1 MERLPEELLVHVV
14 SLTSPPDACRAAAV
28 SRAFRATADSDAV
41 WSFFLPRNL
50 PRFAKGELP
59 CKPTSK
65 KGLFRRL
72 SDHPALL
79 PHKLVSMQL
88 DRATGRALH
97 DFARALQIPRCN
109 GCTGPV
115 HVHFRTAAKK
125 TKAFRA
131 AATTTYELRIAT
143 RSRFFSEAAQFCRVN
158 ELDIRAKI
166 QRKMLS
172 QNTTYVVC
180 LVFKLAYVY
189 SGSDF
194 THEVASVG
202 VAGRESTR
210 QVCVQGYVEDAD
222 EAGNPPGEEVHF
234 PREKADGWM
243 EVELGEFHNE
253 EDDDGGE
260 VSISFTGESK
270 SGLIVLGIELRI
282 RRNSSLGLVW
292 LSGNK
297 SPSGYNER
305 VDSVVTDPV
314 ANPSRYSSQLFVPRV
329 EGDSFSTVD

>member
-88 DRATGRALH
+88 DRATGAER
-97 DFARALQIPRCN
+97 FTISARALQIPRCN
-109 GCTGPV
+109 GSHQARLYSLSSCGK
-115 HVHFRTAAKK
+115 RDK
-125 TKAFRA
+125 
-131 AATTTYELRIAT
+131 
-143 RSRFFSEAAQFCRVN
+143 SRFFSEAAQFCRVN

-270 SGLIVLGIELRI
+270 SGLIVLGIELR
-282 RRNSSLGLVW
+282 S
-292 LSGNK
+292 K
-297 SPSGYNER
+297 QQKP
-305 VDSVVTDPV
+305 T
-314 ANPSRYSSQLFVPRV
+314 
-329 EGDSFSTVD
+329 

>member
-88 DRATGRALH
+88 DRATGAER
-97 DFARALQIPRCN
+97 FTISARALQIPRCN
-109 GCTGPV
+109 GL
-115 HVHFRTAAKK
+115 H
-125 TKAFRA
+125 RA
-131 AATTTYELRIAT
+131 RACSLPNCSKEDK
-143 RSRFFSEAAQFCRVN
+143 SRFFSEAAQFCRVN

-172 QNTTYVVC
+172 QNTTYAVY

-189 SGSDF
+189 SGFDF
-194 THEVASVG
+194 PHEVASVG
-202 VAGRESTR
+202 FAGRESTR
-210 QVCVQGYVEDAD
+210 QVCVQGYVDDVDGADSPPRKHIFQGCTGGLSRDAI
-222 EAGNPPGEEVHF
+222 PSREEVHF

-260 VSISFTGESK
+260 VSISFMGESK
-270 SGLIVLGIELRI
+270 SGLIVLGIELR
-282 RRNSSLGLVW
+282 S
-292 LSGNK
+292 K
-297 SPSGYNER
+297 QQKP
-305 VDSVVTDPV
+305 T
-314 ANPSRYSSQLFVPRV
+314 
-329 EGDSFSTVD
+329 